1 MQKGQAVTLQITD
14 INRYG
19 EGIGRADDGMVVFV
33 PGAVTGERV
42 TVRIEELRKRFARGK
57 LLETVIP
64 SEYRVAPACGLAEY
78 CGGCHLQHLAYAEQ
92 LRWKTDLVRQNLS
105 RIGGID
111 GGVVRDIIGMT
122 EPWHYRNNVR
132 FKVQRRGGKVALGF
146 FAAESHRLVA
156 GLDSRSGTMCLLAHR
171 ELNRAA
177 EGVRE
182 VLEKSPAVAVLPEEI
197 MLRRGS
203 TGQIMVVLI
212 GKPAGAER
220 KRYLAGLAGELTT
233 VPGVVTVVDYARAA
247 GNKTGGRYKILAG
260 PGYIE
265 DELDGLCFRISAASF
280 YQVNPSQTTVLYK
293 QALEYCALQ
302 GHEEVA
308 DAYCGVGTIALYI
321 ARYTK
326 AVRGYE
332 VVPGAV
338 QDAEANAALNGVKNT
353 RFFAGAVER
362 MLVEHVASGYNPE
375 VVVLDPPRS
384 GCRSEVLEAL
394 AQSGT
399 RRVVYVSCDPATLA
413 RDVGYLHQL
422 GFVLQEV
429 QPVDM
434 FPHTGHVEC
443 VTLMSNSIK

>member
-33 PGAVTGERV
+33 PGAVAGERV
-42 TVRIEELRKRFARGK
+42 TVRIEDLRKRFARGK
-57 LLETVIP
+57 LLETVIS
-64 SEYRVAPACGLAEY
+64 SEHRVEPACELAEY
-78 CGGCHLQHLAYAEQ
+78 CGGCNLQHLAYAEQ
-92 LRWKTDLVRQNLS
+92 LRWKTGLVRQNMS

-111 GGVVRDIIGMT
+111 GGVVRDIIGMSD
-122 EPWHYRNNVR
+122 PWHYRNNVR
-132 FKVQRRGGKVALGF
+132 IKVQSRGGKVALGF
-146 FAAESHRLVA
+146 YAPESHQLVA
-156 GLDSRSGTMCLLAHR
+156 GLDNCSGTMCLLAHR

-177 EGVRE
+177 EGVRG
-182 VLEKSPAVAVLPEEI
+182 VLEKSPAIALLPEEI
-197 MLRRGS
+197 MLRRSS

-212 GKPAGAER
+212 VKSVGAER
-220 KRYLAGLAGELTT
+220 KKYLAGLASELASI
-233 VPGVVTVVDYARAA
+233 PGVVTVVEYARAA
-247 GNKTGGRYKILAG
+247 GKKTCGRYKIWAG

-265 DELDGLCFRISAASF
+265 DELDGLRFCISAASF

-293 QALEYCALQ
+293 QALEYCALK

-308 DAYCGVGTIALYI
+308 DAYCGVGTIALYM
-321 ARYTK
+321 ARYAK

-338 QDAEANAALNGVKNT
+338 QDAEANAAFNGIKNT

-362 MLVEHVASGYNPE
+362 MLVEHVANGYSPE

-384 GCRSEVLEAL
+384 GCRPEVLEAL
-394 AQSGT
+394 GQSGT
-399 RRVVYVSCDPATLA
+399 GRVVYVSCDPATLA
-413 RDVGYLHQL
+413 RDVGYLHRL

-434 FPHTGHVEC
+434 FPHTGHVET
-443 VTLMSNSIK
+443 VVLMSRVEK